1 MNNISSYVVLE
12 PHIDDFE
19 LGALSFI
26 LKNAGAYKNEH
37 TPVAMVSVI
46 TFCTGRDKN
55 DRSRRFQQRGKIIEL
70 LRKRGILVEWRCFP
84 KVGFGVSLDDSKM
97 NDLSLDDSRINDF
110 CEYINYYIK
119 NNNPKEFI
127 FMFPQKDL
135 HIDHNVIN
143 KVGKILAR
151 RMFNKPVIEYIIWNS
166 KDNPSIIP
174 TNWNIEINLDENDK
188 DILIDIGK
196 IYKEDFDKLNNS
208 DYNNKYNLIKYSL

>member
-1 MNNISSYVVLE
+1 MNNIRTYVVLE

-37 TPVAMVSVI
+37 TPVAMVSVM

-55 DRSRRFQQRGKIIEL
+55 DSSRRFQQREKTIEL
-70 LRKRGILVEWRCFP
+70 LRKRGILVECVCFP
-84 KVGFGVSLDDSKM
+84 NAGF
-97 NDLSLDDSRINDF
+97 DLSLDDSRINDF
-110 CEYINYYIK
+110 REYINYYIK

-127 FMFPQKDL
+127 FMFPQEDL

-151 RMFNKPVIEYIIWNS
+151 RMFNKPIIEYIIWNS

-196 IYKEDFDKLNNS
+196 IYKEDFGKLNNS
-208 DYNNKYNLIKYSL
+208 NYNNKYNLIKYSL

>member
-37 TPVAMVSVI
+37 TPVAMVYVI
-46 TFCTGRDKN
+46 TFCTGRDEK
-55 DRSRRFQQRGKIIEL
+55 DRSRRFQQRGKTIEL
-70 LRKRGILVEWRCFP
+70 LRKRGILVEWVCFP
-84 KVGFGVSLDDSKM
+84 NAGF
-97 NDLSLDDSRINDF
+97 DLSLVDSKINDF
-110 CEYINYYIK
+110 CEYVNYYTKYSI
-119 NNNPKEFI
+119 NTKEYI
-127 FMFPQKDL
+127 FMFPQEDL

-188 DILIDIGK
+188 DILIDIRK

-208 DYNNKYNLIKYSL
+208 NYNNKYNLIKYSL

>member
-1 MNNISSYVVLE
+1 MNNISSYVILE

-19 LGALSFI
+19 LGTLPFI
-26 LKNAGAYKNEH
+26 LKNSGVYKNEH
-37 TPVAMVSVI
+37 TPVAIVSVI
-46 TFCTGRDKN
+46 TFCTGKDEK
-55 DRSRRFQQRGKIIEL
+55 DRSKRFQQREKTIEI
-70 LRKRGILVEWRCFP
+70 LRRRGILVEWRCFP
-84 KVGFGVSLDDSKM
+84 NAGF
-97 NDLSLDDSRINDF
+97 DLSLNDSKINDF
-110 CEYINYYIK
+110 CEYTDYYIRH
-119 NNNPKEFI
+119 NVDTNEFN
-127 FMFPQKDL
+127 FMFPQEDL

-188 DILIDIGK
+188 DILIDIRK

-208 DYNNKYNLIKYSL
+208 NYNNKYNLIKYSL

>member
-46 TFCTGRDKN
+46 TFCTGKDEK
-55 DRSRRFQQRGKIIEL
+55 DRSKRFQQRGKTIEL
-70 LRKRGILVEWRCFP
+70 LRRRGILVEWVCFP
-84 KVGFGVSLDDSKM
+84 NAGF
-97 NDLSLDDSRINDF
+97 DLSLNDSKINDF
-110 CEYINYYIK
+110 CEYTDYYIRHNVDTK
-119 NNNPKEFI
+119 GFN
-127 FMFPQKDL
+127 FMFPQEDL
-135 HIDHNVIN
+135 HNDHNIIN

-151 RMFNKPVIEYIIWNS
+151 KMFNKPVIEYIIWNS
-166 KDNPSIIP
+166 KDNPNIIP

-188 DILIDIGK
+188 DILIDIRK

-208 DYNNKYNLIKYSL
+208 NYNNKYNLIKYSL

>member
-1 MNNISSYVVLE
+1 MNNIRTYVILE

-19 LGALSFI
+19 LGTLPFI
-26 LKNAGAYKNEH
+26 LKNSGVYKNEH
-37 TPVAMVSVI
+37 TPVAIVSII
-46 TFCTGRDKN
+46 TFCTGKDEK
-55 DRSRRFQQRGKIIEL
+55 DRSKRFQQREKTMEL
-70 LRKRGILVEWRCFP
+70 LRRRGILVEWSCFP
-84 KVGFGVSLDDSKM
+84 NAGF
-97 NDLSLDDSRINDF
+97 DLSLNDSKINDF
-110 CEYINYYIK
+110 CEYTDYYIRHIV
-119 NNNPKEFI
+119 NTKEFN
-127 FMFPQKDL
+127 FMFPQEDL
-135 HIDHNVIN
+135 HNDHNIIN

>member
-1 MNNISSYVVLE
+1 MNNIRTYIILE

-26 LKNAGAYKNEH
+26 LKNAGAYKDEH
-37 TPVAMVSVI
+37 NPVAMVSII

-55 DRSRRFQQRGKIIEL
+55 DRSRRFQQREKTIEI
-70 LRKRGILVEWRCFP
+70 LRKRGILVDWRCFP
-84 KVGFGVSLDDSKM
+84 NAGF
-97 NDLSLDDSRINDF
+97 DLSLVDSKINDF
-110 CEYINYYIK
+110 CEYTDYYIRH
-119 NNNPKEFI
+119 NVDTKEYN
-127 FMFPQKDL
+127 FMFPQEDL
-135 HIDHNVIN
+135 HNDHNIIN

-151 RMFNKPVIEYIIWNS
+151 KMFNKPVIEYIIWNS

-188 DILIDIGK
+188 DILIDIRK

-208 DYNNKYNLIKYSL
+208 NYNNKYNLIKYSL

>member
-1 MNNISSYVVLE
+1 MNNIRTYVVLE

-37 TPVAMVSVI
+37 TPVAIVSVI
-46 TFCTGRDKN
+46 TFCTGKDEK
-55 DRSRRFQQRGKIIEL
+55 DRSKRFQQREKTIEI
-70 LRKRGILVEWRCFP
+70 LRRRGILVEWRCFP
-84 KVGFGVSLDDSKM
+84 NAGF
-97 NDLSLDDSRINDF
+97 DLSLNDSKINDF
-110 CEYINYYIK
+110 CEYTDYYIRH
-119 NNNPKEFI
+119 NVDTKEFN
-127 FMFPQKDL
+127 FMFPQEDL
-135 HIDHNVIN
+135 HNDHNIIN

-151 RMFNKPVIEYIIWNS
+151 KMFNKPVIEYIILNS

-188 DILIDIGK
+188 DILIDIRK

-208 DYNNKYNLIKYSL
+208 NYNNKYNLIKYSL

>member
-1 MNNISSYVVLE
+1 MNNIRTYVVLE

-37 TPVAMVSVI
+37 TPVAIVSVI
-46 TFCTGRDKN
+46 TFCTGKDEK
-55 DRSRRFQQRGKIIEL
+55 DRSKRFQQREKTMEL
-70 LRKRGILVEWRCFP
+70 LRRRGILVEWSCFP
-84 KVGFGVSLDDSKM
+84 NAGF
-97 NDLSLDDSRINDF
+97 DLSLNDSKINDF
-110 CEYINYYIK
+110 CEYTDYYIRH
-119 NNNPKEFI
+119 NVDTKEFN
-127 FMFPQKDL
+127 FMFPQEDL
-135 HIDHNVIN
+135 HNDHNIIN

-188 DILIDIGK
+188 DILIDIRK

-208 DYNNKYNLIKYSL
+208 NYNNKYNLIKYSL

>member
-1 MNNISSYVVLE
+1 MNNIRTYVVLE

-37 TPVAMVSVI
+37 TTVAIVSVI
-46 TFCTGRDKN
+46 TFCTGKDEK
-55 DRSRRFQQRGKIIEL
+55 DRSKRFQQREKTMEL
-70 LRKRGILVEWRCFP
+70 LRRRGILVEWSCFP
-84 KVGFGVSLDDSKM
+84 NAGF
-97 NDLSLDDSRINDF
+97 DLSLNDSKINNF
-110 CEYINYYIK
+110 CEYTDYYIRHIV
-119 NNNPKEFI
+119 NTKEFN
-127 FMFPQKDL
+127 FMFPQEDL
-135 HIDHNVIN
+135 HNDHNIIN

-151 RMFNKPVIEYIIWNS
+151 KMFNKPVIEYIIWNS

-208 DYNNKYNLIKYSL
+208 NYNNKYNLIKYSL

>member
-1 MNNISSYVVLE
+1 MNNISSYVILE

-37 TPVAMVSVI
+37 TPVAILSVI
-46 TFCTGRDKN
+46 TFCTGKDEK
-55 DRSRRFQQRGKIIEL
+55 DRSKRFQQREKTIEL
-70 LRKRGILVEWRCFP
+70 LRRRGILVEWRCFP
-84 KVGFGVSLDDSKM
+84 NAGF
-97 NDLSLDDSRINDF
+97 DLSLNDSKINDF
-110 CEYINYYIK
+110 CEYTDYYIRH
-119 NNNPKEFI
+119 NVDTKEFN
-127 FMFPQKDL
+127 FMFPQEDL
-135 HIDHNVIN
+135 HNDHNIIN

-188 DILIDIGK
+188 DILIDIRK

-208 DYNNKYNLIKYSL
+208 NYNNKYNLIKYSL